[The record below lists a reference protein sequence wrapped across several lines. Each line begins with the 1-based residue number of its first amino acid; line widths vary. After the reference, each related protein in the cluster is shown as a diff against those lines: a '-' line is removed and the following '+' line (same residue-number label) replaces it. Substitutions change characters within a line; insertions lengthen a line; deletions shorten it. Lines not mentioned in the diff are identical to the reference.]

1 MTTRQ
6 HPLLNAFALTLA
18 TLAVFPCSSSA
29 QKQETPTPTVAPA
42 VSVVTE
48 PEAIDPNAPAIAYTG
63 DGGFV
68 PKRLDIEPGTQVRFV
83 NASDGDFWPASNI
96 HPTHMILPELD
107 AKKPIPSGETWAFT
121 FKTRGFWRFHNHL
134 APENGGLV
142 VVLGKGRRAAT

>member
-6 HPLLNAFALTLA
+6 HPRLNTFALTLV
-18 TLAVFPCSSSA
+18 TLAVFSCSSSA
-29 QKQETPTPTVAPA
+29 QKQETPTPTVAPT
-42 VSVVTE
+42 VSGVTE

-107 AKKPIPSGETWAFT
+107 AKKPDSI
-121 FKTRGFWRFHNHL
+121 RQDVGFHL
-134 APENGGLV
+134 QDQGLLALPQSPRPGNRRAGGRPR
-142 VVLGKGRRAAT
+142 KRRRAAT